1 MSSELRQIKVRVPM
15 DFKARW
21 QAKCASMR
29 LTANHALM
37 LAMSRLMGENTSP
50 AHLRF
55 LAVPESADRTRHRQ
69 EVRLSGSEIQAIDKL
84 ANAAGVSR
92 RKYIVNLIR
101 SHLLRTP
108 QLGMHELAAIGES
121 NKQLAAI
128 RSLLNQI
135 AKKMNSGEN
144 VAASTI
150 QRTLSDTESVIYA
163 HIASIHP
170 VIRSNLDRWGI
181 VEASSDND

>member
-1 MSSELRQIKVRVPM
+1 MSSCLPYIAIRLPAEYL
-15 DFKARW
+15 DRW
-21 QAKCASMR
+21 KSHCASQGMTSSDAGR
-29 LTANHALM
+29 RALF
-37 LAMSRLMGENTSP
+37 RYMGEKAVAMP
-50 AHLRF
+50 MRF
-55 LAVPESADRTRHRQ
+55 MATPESADRTRHRQ

-84 ANAAGVSR
+84 AAAAGVSR

-108 QLGMHELAAIGES
+108 QLGMHELAVVGES

-135 AKKMNSGEN
+135 AKKLNSGES
-144 VAASTI
+144 VAAGTI
-150 QRTLSDTESVIYA
+150 QHALSTAESAIYT
-163 HIASIHP
+163 HIAGIHP
-170 VIRSNLDRWGI
+170 VIRSNLDRWVI

>member
-21 QAKCASMR
+21 QAKCASMH
-29 LTANHALM
+29 LTANHALI
-37 LAMSRLMGENTSP
+37 LAMSRLMGENASP
-50 AHLRF
+50 AQLRF
-55 LAVPESADRTRHRQ
+55 LAVPESTDRRRHRQ
-69 EVRLSGSEIQAIDKL
+69 EVRLSDSEIQAIDKL
-84 ANAAGVSR
+84 AAAAGVSR

-101 SHLLRTP
+101 SHLLHTP
-108 QLGMHELAAIGES
+108 QLGMHELSVVGES

-135 AKKMNSGEN
+135 AKKMNSGESI
-144 VAASTI
+144 AASTI
-150 QRTLSDTESVIYA
+150 HHALSNAESAIYA

-170 VIRSNLDRWGI
+170 VMRSNLDRWAI
-181 VEASSDND
+181 AEVSSDND

>member
-1 MSSELRQIKVRVPM
+1 MSSELRQIKVRVPVE
-15 DFKARW
+15 FKARW
-21 QAKCASMR
+21 QATCASMR
-29 LTANHALM
+29 LTANYALM
-37 LAMSRLMGENTSP
+37 LAMSRLMGENVSP
-50 AHLRF
+50 TQLRF

-69 EVRLSGSEIQAIDKL
+69 EVRLSGSEVQAIDKL
-84 ANAAGVSR
+84 AAAAGVSR

-108 QLGMHELAAIGES
+108 QLGMHELAVVGES
-121 NKQLAAI
+121 NKQLASI

-135 AKKMNSGEN
+135 AKKLNSGES

-150 QRTLSDTESVIYA
+150 ERALGNAESTIYA

-170 VIRSNLDRWGI
+170 VIRSNLDRWAI

>member
-1 MSSELRQIKVRVPM
+1 MSSRLPYIAIRLPAEYA
-15 DFKARW
+15 ARW
-21 QAKCASMR
+21 KAHCVKHGMTSSDAGR
-29 LTANHALM
+29 RALF
-37 LAMSRLMGENTSP
+37 RYMGDSATTRP
-50 AHLRF
+50 VRF
-55 LAVPESADRTRHRQ
+55 MAVPESADRTRHRQ
-69 EVRLSGSEIQAIDKL
+69 EVRLAASEVQAIDKL

-108 QLGMHELAAIGES
+108 QLGMHELAVVGES

-135 AKKMNSGEN
+135 AKKLNSGES
-144 VAASTI
+144 VD
-150 QRTLSDTESVIYA
+150 SDALGRALRQTESVIYA

-170 VIRSNLDRWGI
+170 VMRSNLDRWVI
-181 VEASSDND
+181 SEASSDDD

>member
-1 MSSELRQIKVRVPM
+1 MSSSLPYVAIRLPA
-15 DFKARW
+15 DYLARW
-21 QAKCASMR
+21 KAFCASQGMTSSDAGR
-29 LTANHALM
+29 RALFHY
-37 LAMSRLMGENTSP
+37 MGEQIAAMP
-50 AHLRF
+50 APF
-55 LAVPESADRTRHRQ
+55 VAVPESADRTRHRQ
-69 EVRLSGSEIQAIDKL
+69 EVRLSGSEVQAIDKL
-84 ANAAGVSR
+84 ASAAGASR
-92 RKYIVNLIR
+92 RKYMVNLIR

-150 QRTLSDTESVIYA
+150 QRALSDTESVIYA

-181 VEASSDND
+181 VEASRDND

>member
-1 MSSELRQIKVRVPM
+1 MSSSLPYIAIRLPAEYI
-15 DFKARW
+15 DRW
-21 QAKCASMR
+21 KSHCASQGMTSSDAGR
-29 LTANHALM
+29 RALF
-37 LAMSRLMGENTSP
+37 RYMGEKTVAMP
-50 AHLRF
+50 MRF
-55 LAVPESADRTRHRQ
+55 TVIPESADRARHRQ

-84 ANAAGVSR
+84 AAVAGVSR

-108 QLGMHELAAIGES
+108 QLGMHELAVVGES

-135 AKKMNSGEN
+135 AKKLNSGES
-144 VAASTI
+144 ADADAI
-150 QRTLSDTESVIYA
+150 GRALRQTESVIYA

-170 VIRSNLDRWGI
+170 VMRSNLDRWVI

>member
-1 MSSELRQIKVRVPM
+1 MSSSLPYIAIRLPAEYL
-15 DFKARW
+15 DRW
-21 QAKCASMR
+21 KSHCASQGMTSSDAGR
-29 LTANHALM
+29 RALF
-37 LAMSRLMGENTSP
+37 RYMGEKAGAMP
-50 AHLRF
+50 MRF
-55 LAVPESADRTRHRQ
+55 MANPESADRTRHRQ
-69 EVRLSGSEIQAIDKL
+69 EVRLSGSEIQAIGKL
-84 ANAAGVSR
+84 AAAAGVSR

-101 SHLLRTP
+101 SHLLRMP
-108 QLGMHELAAIGES
+108 QLGMHELAVVGES

-135 AKKMNSGEN
+135 AKKLNSGES

-150 QRTLSDTESVIYA
+150 ERALSNAESTIYA

-170 VIRSNLDRWGI
+170 VIRSNLDRWAI